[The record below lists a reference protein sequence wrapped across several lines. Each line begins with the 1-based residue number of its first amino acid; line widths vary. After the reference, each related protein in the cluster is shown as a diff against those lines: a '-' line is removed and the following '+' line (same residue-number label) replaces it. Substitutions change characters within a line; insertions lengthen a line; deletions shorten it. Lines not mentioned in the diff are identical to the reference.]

1 MGPKRPLGAMVAPPM
16 RVSYNWIRELL
27 PTLKADPS
35 EVARRLSEAG
45 LAVDGVHRYGQAL
58 SEVTVAAV
66 VSIAPHPK
74 RSNLKLVTVDKGGAE
89 QTLVCGAS
97 NVPGPGGLVVLA
109 GVGAKLP
116 CFPEPLAGREIGGV
130 LSEGMLCSTS
140 ELGLTE
146 SSNGILILPE
156 GSAQPGQKLSEVLP
170 SAVDTIFELDIT
182 PNRPDALGHVGVARE
197 LAALYSLTFELPSP
211 KPYAHTNPEALES
224 FISVE
229 VRDFERCPH
238 YGAGVV
244 TDVNIAP
251 SPLWLA
257 LRLESLGVRSISNVV
272 DVTNYL
278 LLLYGQPL
286 HAFDLS
292 RVRGKKIIVRRAE
305 AGEPFTTLD
314 GVARKLDADDLV
326 IADAEGPSALAG
338 VMGGEDSEIKDTT
351 RDVLLESAYFTPRGI
366 RRTARRHGM
375 HTEASHRFE
384 RGVDWANVG
393 HVLEHA
399 KSLLSELAGGKVVE
413 GSVHAKGKLPEL
425 SSIKLRSQRLDALLG
440 IQVPFAEA
448 ESILTRL
455 GFEVLERGGSGAEAW
470 LVARGASFRP
480 DVSREEDLIEEVGRV
495 RGLDLIPTVL
505 PAIRPQAPRQT
516 GKLEREVAQQ
526 AVALGLSEA
535 LTYAFVSPRD
545 LERVYAPAPVVKLAN
560 PLSEERSVMRT
571 SLLPGLLEALR
582 RARRHGEQ
590 RVRLFSVGSLFLQ
603 PVEKES
609 DGARPRLRDDVGV
622 LPHEPSWFAA
632 ILAGPRPDYLALKP
646 EDHDV
651 FDAKAIGV
659 ELIERITRQRVEVR
673 FVGAEGNLRHLHPRG
688 ASLFVVGERVVGR
701 FGPLHPDVVDAF
713 DLGEG
718 AVVLELDLE
727 SIAQLGTR
735 TPRYEPI
742 PRVPAVT
749 RDLSLVVEERV
760 LAGSVEKLL
769 LEAGGELCESI
780 HVVADF
786 RGGSVPAGHRSLTF
800 RVVYRDP
807 NARRAPDSARTL
819 TDQEVDQVVN
829 KMLENA
835 KRELGAT
842 LR

>member
-1 MGPKRPLGAMVAPPM
+1 M
-16 RVSYNWIRELL
+16 RVSYNWLRELL
-27 PTLKADPS
+27 PTLKADPN
-35 EVARRLSEAG
+35 EVALRLSAAG
-45 LAVDGVHRYGQAL
+45 LAVDGVRRYGEAL
-58 SEVTVAAV
+58 AEVIVAAV
-66 VSIAPHPK
+66 VAIEPHPK
-74 RSNLKLVTVDKGGAE
+74 RANLKLVTVDKGGS
-89 QTLVCGAS
+89 QQKLVCGAS
-97 NVPGPGGLVVLA
+97 NVPDPGGLVVLA

-146 SSNGILILPE
+146 DSDGILILPP
-156 GSAQPGQKLSEVLP
+156 GSATPGQKLSEVLP
-170 SAVDTIFELDIT
+170 SAVDTIYELDIT

-197 LAALYSLTFELPSP
+197 LAALYDLPFALPEP
-211 KPYAHTNPEALES
+211 KPPAKTSSEPLAN
-224 FISVE
+224 FVSVE
-229 VRDFERCPH
+229 NQDFERCPH

-244 TDVNIAP
+244 TNVTVAP
-251 SPLWLA
+251 SPLALA
-257 LRLESLGVRSISNVV
+257 FRLESLGVRSISNVV
-272 DVTNYL
+272 DVTNLL

-286 HAFDLS
+286 HAFDLEY
-292 RVRGKKIIVRRAE
+292 VRGKKIIVRRAR

-326 IADAEGPSALAG
+326 ICDAEGPSALAG
-338 VMGGEDSEIKDTT
+338 VMGGQDSEIKDTT
-351 RDVLLESAYFTPRGI
+351 RTVLLECAYFTPRGV

-375 HTEASHRFE
+375 HTESSHRFE
-384 RGVDWANVG
+384 RGVDFGNVA

-399 KSLLSELAGGKVVE
+399 KSLLSELAGGTVVS
-413 GSVHAKGKLPEL
+413 GALHVKGTLPSL
-425 SSIKLRSQRLDALLG
+425 PTIPLRSQRLDALLG
-440 IQVPFAEA
+440 VAVPFAEA
-448 ESILTRL
+448 EAILGRL
-455 GFEVLERGGSGAEAW
+455 GFSVLEKSGEGAEAR
-470 LVARGASFRP
+470 LVVRGASFRP

-516 GKLEREVAQQ
+516 GKLEREIATQ

-535 LTYAFVSPRD
+535 LTYAFVNPRD
-545 LERVYAPAPVVKLAN
+545 LERLGAPAPVVKLTN

-571 SLLPGLLEALR
+571 SLLPGLVEALA
-582 RARRHGEQ
+582 RARRRGET
-590 RVRLFSVGSLFLQ
+590 RVRLFSVGSLFLS
-603 PVEKES
+603 PVEAER
-609 DGARPRLRDDVGV
+609 GGVRPRQKDDVGA

-632 ILAGPRPDYLALKP
+632 ILAGPRPDYLALKS

-651 FDAKAIGV
+651 FDAKAIATELV
-659 ELIERITRQRVEVR
+659 ERVTNHRAEVR
-673 FVGAEGNLRHLHPRG
+673 FVGADGNLPHLHPRG
-688 ASLFVVGERVVGR
+688 ATLLVIGERVVGR
-701 FGPLHPDVVDAF
+701 FGPLHPDVIAAF

-718 AVVLELDLE
+718 AVVIEIDLDVLSE
-727 SIAQLGTR
+727 VGTR
-735 TPRYEPI
+735 VPRYEPI

-760 LAGSVEKLL
+760 LAGSVERLL

-780 HVVADF
+780 QVVADF

-807 NARRAPDSARTL
+807 KAKSAPDSARTL

-829 KMLENA
+829 KMLESA
-835 KRELGAT
+835 KKELGAT